1 MSLKTKVQ
9 KLCGNGEKVF
19 ESEEFCGLFYVIKEG
34 SIVLLSEH
42 NGEFAIKLDLLPQ
55 LCKELGEIKKVWG
68 DVNTKGCAV

>member
-42 NGEFAIKLDLLPQ
+42 NGEFAIKTSLLPT
-55 LCKELGEIKKVWG
+55 LCKELKEICDVWG
-68 DVNTKGCAV
+68 NINTKGVSV